1 MDNEEQKSF
10 LHRGHRVTIAHWTD
24 AGRIFAH
31 AEIHQGK
38 TLVCVL
44 SRSGLVERAPK
55 LLAGLHAAAIKW
67 AEHHAA
73 VSKRPSPWIPA
84 PRLARP

>member
-1 MDNEEQKSF
+1 MDTDEQNSF

-24 AGRIFAH
+24 AGRTCVH
-31 AEIHQGK
+31 AEIHLGNK
-38 TLVCVL
+38 LVCVL
-44 SRSGLVERAPK
+44 SRSGLAARAPK

-73 VSKRPSPWIPA
+73 VSTRPSRWIPA